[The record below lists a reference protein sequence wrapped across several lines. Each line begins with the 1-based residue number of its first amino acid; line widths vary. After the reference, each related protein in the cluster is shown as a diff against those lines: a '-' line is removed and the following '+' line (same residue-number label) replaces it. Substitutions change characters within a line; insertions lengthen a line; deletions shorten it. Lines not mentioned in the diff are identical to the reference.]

1 MSAAQLAL
9 RAAVRFLFLSV
20 CIAGA
25 FVLMH
30 LLAVLPAALVL
41 GL

>member
-1 MSAAQLAL
+1 VSAKQLAL
-9 RAAVRFLFLSV
+9 RAAVRFLFLSLCV
-20 CIAGA
+20 GAA